1 MAKYPQEQKVHYK
14 MYKAKKHWVFAAIT
28 TSTIFFFG
36 ANLNN
41 ITTRAAT
48 VNDGTTED
56 SQQVAP
62 NNDDT
67 SPTTPASSVTTR
79 QAPVAESP
87 EPVAN
92 QNASADTGGAMVTTN
107 ASTNANAV
115 SQNNTPTSVAQAP
128 TPTTSTQDNYVN
140 PLLRDSSNAPA
151 TEQVSYQDLL
161 RDSGLDENGMA
172 NVTKDNF
179 LDYFDYNGSG
189 TYDPNTGLFTFT
201 PDDRSH
207 VGSFSLKNKIDLSHD
222 FSLNGQVRLGDKP
235 SYYGGADGVSF
246 ALHTGNTNDIGAF
259 GGNLGI
265 GGLQNAQGFKLDTF
279 PNDAQKPDP
288 TNSDNEFGWD
298 ADPVPQGYYA
308 YGGFV
313 TTNFRPDVVGTDG
326 NTYPRWWATVDKDSV
341 QGLDYTDMD
350 NQLHDFTVTYTA
362 STRELKVTF
371 KQYSG
376 QTLTWTKTIPDTDM
390 YKSVSLM
397 MAASTGWNTN
407 LQEFKI
413 NQFQFTPAP
422 FVNLQYVDLNGNP
435 IGDGTVEQKVTI
447 SDDGTTYSAQEPPEI
462 SGYKFVKVD
471 ESQGIPASGNLDDD
485 TNGKTVT
492 YVYKPVAKSGNYII
506 TYDDNLVAG
515 ATIPDT
521 DVTVPDKASSDQLR
535 VTVKRTIHYVDGSTD
550 QKIADDKLQT
560 VDYYLVAVVND
571 DGTFLGYDT
580 DGDGK
585 VDQTDRDAALTDIG
599 AQGDTTNTN
608 IKNFAEVTSPSIDGY
623 NAPDKATV
631 DAAVAQMGDSH
642 DVTVYYSK
650 SNQTATGYGVVT
662 GGDNN
667 NALPDGVN
675 EDDLVDTVT
684 RTIHYQ
690 DQAQPG
696 IAISPDV
703 VQSVDYNLTGI
714 IDKTDGNKLIGYDT
728 DNDGIPDVLISDY
741 DSVEDAKDAAVT
753 KVAQNFQQQ
762 ESPSVYGYSTP
773 DQPYVNSSSAV
784 PGASDVTVYY
794 AKLPVLSNDVVQIG
808 ADAGI
813 KEGYTIDPRDPN
825 GVTWPEK
832 AYATNLKSETTRTIN
847 YVDANDVNKVVAKP
861 VVQTV
866 DYQVQAQFTL
876 QETDGKVTGIT
887 FDGYVKPDGSTT
899 KDKDEA
905 IQANYP
911 QDLTASEVISPN
923 LSAQDYGD
931 PDISTVEATDIPYGS
946 QDQTVTVKYTKNK
959 MISVTDNPDAD
970 PITGNTPV
978 SENSE
983 VTMPEEAWKIN
994 STGNVQRTI
1003 NYVTSDGSIL
1013 PNDENGN
1020 KVESVIQTVPYS
1032 LTAIVNEKTGD
1043 FVGYDTDGDGWA
1055 DTKDKKTAVEA
1066 YFNANNNTF
1075 YTQDSPVVTGY
1086 TADVTTVL
1094 EAAAELNTPDV
1105 TVTYTPDQIIEIS
1118 GADHH
1123 EGDTIDGSDATLPP
1137 EAASEQLNGSVNRTI
1152 SYQFSDGSTAVDND
1166 GKEISSVPQS
1176 VEYHL
1181 TAVVDQKTGAFL
1193 GYDTNNDNKADTTDK
1208 TTAIQAALKDTQ
1220 FPSQD
1225 SPEISGYTASQET
1238 VPESQS
1244 TKDVVVYYTHDDV
1257 VRVDGSQL
1265 SEDATTV
1272 DNNGSSVTLPDEAKY
1287 NALNGDVKQ
1296 TIEYVPADSNDDLP
1310 DTDATQPN
1318 VQSHSY
1324 HLVAIVDVNGTF
1336 LGYDTDGNKTVDTK
1350 DKNEAIDAYFKQKSE
1365 SYSSIDSPK
1374 QLGYTPNQKAVEG
1387 NQVDHESPTVTVN
1400 YTKDGTIPISGGA
1413 AHTADDPIEPG
1424 SDIKT
1429 PEKATKDALTGN
1441 ATRTITYII
1450 SDGKTSAPQKVVQ
1463 TVPYSLTAIV
1473 DETNGDFLG
1482 YDTDGDGAVDTQ
1494 DKDTAI
1500 NAAISKKK
1508 FVAVKSPTVPN
1519 YNPDQVSVAETGAT
1533 FNANPVTVTY
1543 KPQATKPFTASDG
1556 KQQNSL
1562 IDDDN
1567 DGSPKVPAPA
1577 WSTNLKGE
1585 VKEVVNY
1592 VTPNGVQTPDP
1603 ANQTIEYN
1611 LTAIVNT
1618 ETGEFL
1624 GYDTNHDGT
1633 VDTDNRQEAIR
1644 ASLDNKQFSSVTS
1657 PTIDGYAPDKNT
1669 VEDMDPT
1676 INGSDNTLTITV
1688 TYTPN
1693 STDGGDNT
1701 TTPPDI
1707 TGTIS
1712 VTDND
1717 GANSETPVETG
1728 SNVMMPEEAW
1738 ADHLTG
1744 DTQRTI
1750 KYVVSGGGVTAPET
1764 VTQTKT
1770 YHLTAI
1776 VDKSDG
1782 KFLGYD
1788 TDGDGNVDTQDKNVA
1803 IAASIKDTPFEA
1815 VTTQPIDGYTPDQTT
1830 VPDSTNAGTVTVT
1843 YTPNS
1848 TDGGDNTTTPPD
1860 ITGTISVTDND
1871 GANSETPVE
1880 TGSNVMMPEE
1890 AWADHLTGD
1899 TQRTIKYV
1907 VSGGGVT
1914 APETVTQTKTY
1925 HLTAIVDK
1933 SDGKFLGYDTDGD
1946 GNVDTQDKNVAI
1958 AASIKDTPFDSVTT
1972 PTIAGYTPSQATV
1985 PASTTAGTVTVT
1997 YTPDNNGGG
2006 GDNTT
2011 PTPTPDSSVVPVHSS
2026 DGTTITTPDGTT
2038 ITLPEEAQPQALK
2051 QTYTRTIKYQYD
2063 DGTPVKPDEVQAVTY
2078 DLIAMVN
2085 PNTGELIGYNTDGTG
2100 QNINIRIGNF
2110 SSPFAAK
2117 MAAIQDY
2124 FAKNNLQWDD
2134 ADAPVVAGFVPDQD
2148 VDANTNPT
2156 GDDTV
2161 TVTYARG
2168 DNGIVAVQPSD
2179 DMKPGQTIDSSNPS
2193 VVWPAGVS
2201 QADLQKTVTRI
2212 IKYQD
2217 QYGNTLSAPT
2227 VQQVVYQ
2234 VHAIVNKTTGAL
2246 LGYDTNGDGQVDAT
2260 DLAGAFAKI
2269 NQTQSFAAQSVPDLS
2284 AQGYY
2289 PVDTEEV
2296 ASVVADMNN
2305 PNVITIVSYTKTKPS
2320 DNSNAGVTPGAA
2332 TNGSNSGLKGSGLA
2346 TSAQALNFD
2355 PKASASDPALSNSK
2369 QELPQMSDNQ
2379 QQDRATS
2386 LIGVS
2391 LLSSLIGL
2399 MGWERKKR
2407 KDERGE

>member
-1 MAKYPQEQKVHYK
+1 MTKYQQEQKVHYK

-48 VNDGTTED
+48 LTDGASED
-56 SQQVAP
+56 SNQATL
-62 NNDDT
+62 NNDDI
-67 SPTTPASSVTTR
+67 SPTNTVTTK
-79 QAPVAESP
+79 QAPVANVNNSQMTTSQSAATADFTAANTP
-87 EPVAN
+87 QNNVAVDP
-92 QNASADTGGAMVTTN
+92 ATSKTTN
-107 ASTNANAV
+107 YSASTSSINQTDTTSTNNQTNSSPASTNFTKN
-115 SQNNTPTSVAQAP
+115 SLGRDNRYTPSIK
-128 TPTTSTQDNYVN
+128 
-140 PLLRDSSNAPA
+140 
-151 TEQVSYQDLL
+151 QVSYKDVL
-161 RDSGLDENGMA
+161 RESGLDENGMA

-222 FSLNGQVRLGDKP
+222 FSLNGQVRLGSKP

-313 TTNFRPDVVGTDG
+313 TTDFRPAVEGTDG

-447 SDDGTTYSAQEPPEI
+447 SNDGTTYSAQNPPEI
-462 SGYKFVKVD
+462 SGYEFVKVD
-471 ESQGIPASGNLDDD
+471 ESQGIPASGDLDDD

-492 YVYKPVAKSGNYII
+492 YVYKPVAKSGTHII

-521 DVTVPDKASSDQLR
+521 DVTVPDEAASDQLR
-535 VTVKRTIHYVDGSTD
+535 VTVKRTIHYVDGSTGK
-550 QKIADDKLQT
+550 KIADDKPQT

-631 DAAVAQMGDSH
+631 DAAPAQIKDDDSS

-650 SNQTATGYGVVT
+650 ANQTESGYGVVT

-703 VQSVDYNLTGI
+703 VQRVDYNLTGI

-741 DSVEDAKDAAVT
+741 SSVQDAKDAAVT

-773 DQPYVNSSSAV
+773 DHPYVNSSSAV

-813 KEGYTIDPRDPN
+813 KEGYTIDPRDPD
-825 GVTWPEK
+825 GVTWPEE

-847 YVDANDVNKVVAKP
+847 YVDADNTDQVVAKP
-861 VVQTV
+861 IVQTI

-946 QDQTVTVKYTKNK
+946 QNQTVTVKYTKNK

-970 PITGNTPV
+970 PITGKTPV

-983 VTMPEEAWKIN
+983 VTMPEEAWQIN

-1003 NYVTSDGSIL
+1003 NYVTSDGSTL

-1055 DTKDKKTAVEA
+1055 DTKDKKAAVEA
-1066 YFNANNNTF
+1066 YLKDNNRTF
-1075 YTQDSPVVTGY
+1075 YVQDSPVVPGY
-1086 TADVTTVL
+1086 TADLTTVPVVD
-1094 EAAAELNTPDV
+1094 AELNTPDV
-1105 TVTYTPDQIIEIS
+1105 KVKYTPNKTVTVS
-1118 GADHH
+1118 G
-1123 EGDTIDGSDATLPP
+1123 EGHQTGDPIDGSEATLPA
-1137 EAASEQLNGSVNRTI
+1137 EAASDALDGSVDRTI
-1152 SYQFSDGSTAVDND
+1152 SYQFSDGTQAVNN
-1166 GKEISSVPQS
+1166 GVAVSSVPQS

-1181 TAVVDQKTGAFL
+1181 KGIVDQTTGDFL
-1193 GYDTNNDNKADTTDK
+1193 GYDTNGDDKVDTTDK
-1208 TTAIQAALKDTQ
+1208 TTAIQAALKNTQ

-1225 SPEISGYTASQET
+1225 SPTIAGYTASQDK
-1238 VPESQS
+1238 VPASQED
-1244 TKDVVVYYTHDDV
+1244 KDVIVYYTHDDV
-1257 VRVDGSQL
+1257 VAVDGNDLNTDQTTIDDGNGGTIDL
-1265 SEDATTV
+1265 SADAQF
-1272 DNNGSSVTLPDEAKY
+1272 D
-1287 NALNGDVKQ
+1287 ALNGKVQQ
-1296 TIEYVPADSNDDLP
+1296 TISYVADDGSLP
-1310 DTDATQPN
+1310 DANAAKSD
-1318 VQSHSY
+1318 VQTHPY
-1324 HLVAIVDVNGTF
+1324 HLVAIVDANGTF
-1336 LGYDTDGNKTVDTK
+1336 LGYDTDGDKTVDTK
-1350 DKNEAIDAYFKQKSE
+1350 DKNEAIDAYFKQNSE
-1365 SYSSIDSPK
+1365 SYSSIKSPK

-1387 NQVDHESPTVTVN
+1387 NQVDHESPTVTVT

-1500 NAAISKKK
+1500 NAVISKKK

-1519 YNPDQVSVAETGAT
+1519 YSPDQVSVAETGAT
-1533 FNANPVTVTY
+1533 FNADPVTVTY
-1543 KPQATKPFTASDG
+1543 TPQATKPFTASDG

-1562 IDDDN
+1562 IDDNN

-1624 GYDTNHDGT
+1624 GYDTNSDGT

-1644 ASLDNKQFSSVTS
+1644 ASLGNNQFSSVTS

-1693 STDGGDNT
+1693 STDGGSGD
-1701 TTPPDI
+1701 TTP
-1707 TGTIS
+1707 
-1712 VTDND
+1712 
-1717 GANSETPVETG
+1717 
-1728 SNVMMPEEAW
+1728 
-1738 ADHLTG
+1738 
-1744 DTQRTI
+1744 
-1750 KYVVSGGGVTAPET
+1750 
-1764 VTQTKT
+1764 
-1770 YHLTAI
+1770 
-1776 VDKSDG
+1776 
-1782 KFLGYD
+1782 
-1788 TDGDGNVDTQDKNVA
+1788 
-1803 IAASIKDTPFEA
+1803 
-1815 VTTQPIDGYTPDQTT
+1815 
-1830 VPDSTNAGTVTVT
+1830 
-1843 YTPNS
+1843 
-1848 TDGGDNTTTPPD
+1848 
-1860 ITGTISVTDND
+1860 
-1871 GANSETPVE
+1871 
-1880 TGSNVMMPEE
+1880 
-1890 AWADHLTGD
+1890 
-1899 TQRTIKYV
+1899 
-1907 VSGGGVT
+1907 
-1914 APETVTQTKTY
+1914 
-1925 HLTAIVDK
+1925 
-1933 SDGKFLGYDTDGD
+1933 
-1946 GNVDTQDKNVAI
+1946 
-1958 AASIKDTPFDSVTT
+1958 
-1972 PTIAGYTPSQATV
+1972 
-1985 PASTTAGTVTVT
+1985 
-1997 YTPDNNGGG
+1997 
-2006 GDNTT
+2006 
-2011 PTPTPDSSVVPVHSS
+2011 PTPTPNPTPNPTPDLSLVPVHSQ
-2026 DGTTITTPDGTT
+2026 DGKTITAPDGTT
-2038 ITLPEEAQPQALK
+2038 ITLPEDAQPQALK
-2051 QTYTRTIKYQYD
+2051 QTYTRTIKYQYG
-2063 DGTPVKPDEVQAVTY
+2063 DGTQVKPDEVQTVTY

-2085 PNTGELIGYNTDGTG
+2085 PNTGELVGYNTDGTG
-2100 QNINIRIGNF
+2100 QNVNIRIGNF

-2124 FAKNNLQWDD
+2124 FAKNNLQWDK
-2134 ADAPVVAGFVPDQD
+2134 ASAPVVAGFIPDQE
-2148 VDANTNPT
+2148 VSANTNPT
-2156 GDDTV
+2156 GDDAV
-2161 TVTYARG
+2161 TVTYTRG
-2168 DNGIVAVQPSD
+2168 DNGIVEVQPSD
-2179 DMKPGQTIDSSNPS
+2179 NVKPGQSIDSSNPS
-2193 VVWPAGVS
+2193 VVWPMGVS
-2201 QADLQKTVTRI
+2201 QADLQKTVIRI

-2217 QYGNTLSAPT
+2217 QAGNTLSAPT

-2234 VHAIVNKTTGAL
+2234 IQAIVNKTTGAL

-2260 DLAGAFAKI
+2260 DLASAFAKI
-2269 NQTQSFAAQSVPDLS
+2269 NQTQSFAAQRIPDLS

-2289 PVDTEEV
+2289 PVDTKEV
-2296 ASVVADMNN
+2296 ASAVADAND
-2305 PNVITIVSYTKTKPS
+2305 PDVITIVNYARTQSS
-2320 DNSNAGVTPGAA
+2320 DSSNAGLMPSAS
-2332 TNGSNSGLKGSGLA
+2332 NNSGANGDGSEITGSGSMGSTNQLK
-2346 TSAQALNFD
+2346 FD
-2355 PKASASDPALSNSK
+2355 PNAKVADPALNSSNQK
-2369 QELPQMSDNQ
+2369 LPQMSDNQ
-2379 QQDRATS
+2379 QQDRATA
-2386 LIGVS
+2386 LIGVG
-2391 LLSSLIGL
+2391 LLSSLLGMIGL
-2399 MGWERKKR
+2399 DRKKR